1 MPHESLADLIER
13 RLASIPADSPGQD
26 TIQQILGQSTLRRV
40 ALEAADVAREF
51 YQRINSSSP
60 SDQASSA

>member
-13 RLASIPADSPGQD
+13 RLAGIPADD
-26 TIQQILGQSTLRRV
+26 STLKQALSPSMLRRI

-51 YQRINSSSP
+51 YKP
-60 SDQASSA
+60 K